1 MSPLAR
7 RLAGTVCGL
16 ALVGG
21 SGVAFA
27 TAAHADPNPNVTICH
42 ATGNP
47 DKFVV
52 ITIDAAAITSQG
64 HDTHQNDND
73 VIPPFE
79 YVAENSQETVSFPG
93 QNWDGNW
100 ETNGEGVAT
109 GEVDAADCGQPTH
122 ETPTPTP
129 TPTVTVT
136 STSTSTPSKTATG
149 PVVETD
155 RVDPAGTGTN
165 LGLVLGGTVLLLA
178 GGATVAASR
187 RRGSHS

>member
-1 MSPLAR
+1 MSPRAR
-7 RLAGTVCGL
+7 RLARTVCGL
-16 ALVGG
+16 ALVGT

-93 QNWDGNW
+93 QNWDDNW
-100 ETNGEGVAT
+100 GTNGEGVAT
-109 GEVDAADCGQPTH
+109 GKVDAADCGQPTH

-129 TPTVTVT
+129 TVTVT
-136 STSTSTPSKTATG
+136 STPTKTQSG

-155 RVDPAGTGTN
+155 RVDPAGTN
-165 LGLVLGGTVLLLA
+165 LGLVLGGAVLLLA

-187 RRGSHS
+187 RRGTHS